1 MMSNRSRRPLLGV
14 ALLFLASVAMANVA
28 IAAAPYKVLSH
39 EAIRIEARKLGA
51 GRQHLSLA
59 AFGKQFELS
68 LRPNDSIQSAVPSTR
83 PDIQPLAGTVDGQPG
98 SWVRITSTPAGWR
111 GMLFDGQELY
121 AIEPVG
127 DVGEALVQPHTD
139 SATAPVMYRL
149 ADTIMTVGTGF
160 CATVDADGSPA
171 ASGSSAPGSATTGGD
186 SLSAKRLSAVKV
198 FEAIAADLSGAATQ
212 YPTKR
217 LMTGVVAD
225 YEFSQAFAD
234 PQGAIIARMN
244 IVDGIF
250 SSQVGVKITLAPVT
264 VISTPNEPFTTT
276 VPNDLLSQLRTYRGS
291 NLSQSG
297 LGVTHLMTGRNLD
310 GDIVGISYQG
320 SICNGATSAGLS
332 EGWHSTTM
340 SALIAAHELGHNF
353 NAPHDGVAGACA
365 STPQTY
371 LMSPMINGSNQFSGC
386 SLQQIEARIQ
396 SAQCLTQ
403 YYPPDVSVMAEN
415 TLVGAGVNSPFTV
428 SLSVSALGDDVSSD
442 VSATVT
448 IPANLTVQ
456 SATFAGTACTQ
467 SSGTLTCSIGS
478 LTPGD
483 NRGIDLQLT
492 ATSTG
497 TSTVSFAVT
506 SSNDSNTGNDSG
518 TVTANI
524 TDTTPAVSA
533 STAAPTSSAGG
544 SGDGGG
550 GGGGGQI
557 DLAMLAFLSVA
568 LAVGARW
575 RLRPTRERRAGL
587 WRLPADR
594 GARAPQRSRR

>member
-1 MMSNRSRRPLLGV
+1 MSNRSRRPLLGV

-28 IAAAPYKVLSH
+28 LAAAPYKVLNH

-68 LRPNDSIQSAVPSTR
+68 LRPNDSIQAAVPGSR
-83 PDIQPLAGTVDGQPG
+83 PDIQPLAGTLDGLTG
-98 SWVRITSTPAGWR
+98 SWVRITRTRAGWR

-127 DVGEALVQPHTD
+127 DIAEALVQPHSD
-139 SATAPVMYRL
+139 SPTEPVMYRL
-149 ADTIMTVGTGF
+149 ADTLMTVGTGF
-160 CATVDADGSPA
+160 CATVDAPGSPA
-171 ASGSSAPGSATTGGD
+171 DGSTPSGPGAATAGAGAGAPSSKRVSAARVFD
-186 SLSAKRLSAVKV
+186 AV
-198 FEAIAADLSGAATQ
+198 AADLSGTATQ

-217 LMTGVVAD
+217 LVTGVIAD

-250 SSQVGVKITLAPVT
+250 SSQVGVKIALAPVT

-276 VPNDLLSQLRTYRGS
+276 VPSDLLSQLRTYRGS
-291 NLSQSG
+291 HASQSS

-320 SICNGATSAGLS
+320 AICSGDISAGLS

-353 NAPHDGVAGACA
+353 NAPHDGVPGACA

-371 LMSPMINGSNQFSGC
+371 LMSPTINGSNQFSDC
-386 SLQQIEARIQ
+386 SLQQIQARIQ

-403 YYPPDVSVMAEN
+403 YNPPDVSVMAES
-415 TLVGAGVNSPFTV
+415 TMVGAGVNSSFGV
-428 SLSVSALGDDVSSD
+428 SLLVNALGDDASSD

-456 SATFAGTACTQ
+456 SATVAGTACTH
-467 SSGTLTCSIGS
+467 SPGSVSCSIGA
-478 LTPGD
+478 LTSGET
-483 NRGIDLQLT
+483 REIELQLT
-492 ATSTG
+492 AAASG
-497 TSTVSFAVT
+497 TSSLSFAVT
-506 SSNDSNTGNDSG
+506 STNDSNTSNDSG

-533 STAAPTSSAGG
+533 STAATASACA
-544 SGDGGG
+544 D

-557 DLAMLAFLSVA
+557 DLVMLAFLTVTVA
-568 LAVGARW
+568 LATRW
-575 RLRPTRERRAGL
+575 RP
-587 WRLPADR
+587 
-594 GARAPQRSRR
+594 GA

>member
-1 MMSNRSRRPLLGV
+1 MSNRSCRPLPGV
-14 ALLFLASVAMANVA
+14 GLLFVACVAMANVA
-28 IAAAPYKVLSH
+28 LAAAPYRVLNH
-39 EAIRIEARKLGA
+39 EAIQIEARKLGGA
-51 GRQHLSLA
+51 RQHLSLA

-68 LRPNDSIQSAVPSTR
+68 LRPNDSIQSAVPAAR

-98 SWVRITSTPAGWR
+98 SWVRITRTRAGWR

-127 DVGEALVQPHTD
+127 DVGEALVQPHSD
-139 SATAPVMYRL
+139 SPTAPVMYRL
-149 ADTIMTVGTGF
+149 ADAIMTVGSGF

-171 ASGSSAPGSATTGGD
+171 DTESPAGPGTATNAADAGSVSS
-186 SLSAKRLSAVKV
+186 KRLSAVKV
-198 FEAIAADLSGAATQ
+198 FAAIAADLNGAAPQ

-217 LMTGVVAD
+217 LLTGVVAD

-264 VISTPNEPFTTT
+264 VITTPNEPFTTT
-276 VPNDLLSQLRTYRGS
+276 VPNDLLSQLRTYRS
-291 NLSQSG
+291 NNASQSG

-320 SICNGATSAGLS
+320 TICNGATSAGLS

-353 NAPHDGVAGACA
+353 NAPHDGVPGACA

-371 LMSPMINGSNQFSGC
+371 LMSPMINGSNQFSDC
-386 SLQQIEARIQ
+386 SLQQIQARIQ

-403 YYPPDVSVMAEN
+403 YNPPDVSVMAEN
-415 TLVGAGVNSPFTV
+415 TLVGAAVNSPFTV
-428 SLSVSALGDDVSSD
+428 SLSVSALGDDASND
-442 VSATVT
+442 VSTAVT
-448 IPANLTVQ
+448 IPASLTVR
-456 SATFAGTACTQ
+456 SATVAGTACAQ
-467 SSGTLTCSIGS
+467 ASGSLTCPIGS
-478 LTPGD
+478 LAPGET
-483 NRGIDLQLT
+483 REIDIELA

-506 SSNDSNTGNDSG
+506 SSNESNTANDSG

-524 TDTTPAVSA
+524 TDVTPAVSA
-533 STAAPTSSAGG
+533 STATATSSSGG
-544 SGDGGG
+544 SGAG

-557 DLAMLAFLSVA
+557 DVGMLALLSLA
-568 LAVGARW
+568 LAIGARSSAF
-575 RLRPTRERRAGL
+575 RRVAQ
-587 WRLPADR
+587 
-594 GARAPQRSRR
+594 ARRTSRSFESTC